1 MSLPIPWTAVNK
13 LTPKYLT
20 GLYFQTNK
28 QNFLH
33 STMKLKLSRLAHAT
47 TVKKNENNK
56 LNPLA
61 DTDDLSYYY
70 RSKCCENQINKIEKK
85 KIIYYSYFG
94 CL

>member
-1 MSLPIPWTAVNK
+1 
-13 LTPKYLT
+13 
-20 GLYFQTNK
+20 
-28 QNFLH
+28 
-33 STMKLKLSRLAHAT
+33 MKLKLSRLAHAT

-85 KIIYYSYFG
+85 KLYIIVILVASDPERLDDRERIYFVG
-94 CL
+94 SRQQ